1 MPRKNLVEF
10 SSLLDVKAALGS
22 SPRVQSLQQLTKRQ
36 TQGLR
41 CLQWDLRS
49 LHRFYSRKGFL
60 FHRPNNYPSQEKQ
73 WGNNL
78 DPPPQ
83 NFPFTCT
90 RLIVPLMEFQLLISL
105 NPSMYLK
112 LLASFSLLNGVKNIE
127 GTSKTF
133 LEVQVAKLKNR
144 IFLACS
150 TNISLKNCHYNSLV
164 AVPPL
169 QQRVFHFS
177 REIIVKLKAKAIAE
191 AGINRISSPQAL
203 AKGKGATWN
212 LTTNP
217 LTEYGTGSNASAI
230 SNSPRFDVYGND
242 FGWGKPIAVT
252 GGSASKRNGKATT
265 SARVEKASADIEIR
279 LSVET
284 LQRLQNDA
292 QFMDAASVIT

>member
-1 MPRKNLVEF
+1 MAAGGSASEMAGNSEQGIDSITKAEYVATSEAAKEAIWLCKFLRNLEV
-10 SSLLDVKAALGS
+10 
-22 SPRVQSLQQLTKRQ
+22 
-36 TQGLR
+36 
-41 CLQWDLRS
+41 
-49 LHRFYSRKGFL
+49 
-60 FHRPNNYPSQEKQ
+60 
-73 WGNNL
+73 
-78 DPPPQ
+78 
-83 NFPFTCT
+83 
-90 RLIVPLMEFQLLISL
+90 VPVLMEFQLLISL

-203 AKGKGATWN
+203 AAYLCVRTRLQPQLPQEYVGNIVQRGRDNESESGKGKGATWN

>member
-1 MPRKNLVEF
+1 RSNGEIILIHHLKISHSRALD
-10 SSLLDVKAALGS
+10 LLYPLAGRFATTYHHHDNTISFFVDCNTAGVDFVHVAA
-22 SPRVQSLQQLTKRQ
+22 
-36 TQGLR
+36 
-41 CLQWDLRS
+41 D
-49 LHRFYSRKGFL
+49 
-60 FHRPNNYPSQEKQ
+60 
-73 WGNNL
+73 
-78 DPPPQ
+78 
-83 NFPFTCT
+83 
-90 RLIVPLMEFQLLISL
+90 
-105 NPSMYLK
+105 
-112 LLASFSLLNGVKNIE
+112 GVSVADILEPIYVLENIE

-150 TNISLKNCHYNSLV
+150 TNISLVDGTSIWQFFQSWSEIRRGFSFDSIATSISTPPVLECWFPRNIDCPILIPKEKLSLQQLV
-164 AVPPL
+164 ACNQPL
-169 QQRVFHFS
+169 DPEVDVNCLLSIGVRTRLQPQLPQEYVGN
-177 REIIVKLKAKAIAE
+177 IVQTGRDNE
-191 AGINRISSPQAL
+191 SES
-203 AKGKGATWN
+203 
-212 LTTNP
+212 
-217 LTEYGTGSNASAI
+217 EYGTGSNASAI